1 MNDFLQSSDR
11 FAKDAELDGDCC
23 CIRCNGDLTSS
34 GTIILSRLLQRGCR
48 NGGGHVLSCTVGL
61 AANRC
66 NGDEFFVLV
75 EASCKQVD
83 PKVEQ
88 AHDRHE
94 EVVVVKMVLIKVRGS
109 QPASSKFFGQGIDS
123 HHETAILVKP

>member
-1 MNDFLQSSDR
+1 M
-11 FAKDAELDGDCC
+11 
-23 CIRCNGDLTSS
+23 
-34 GTIILSRLLQRGCR
+34 ILSRLLQRGCR
-48 NGGGHVLSCTVGL
+48 NGGGHVLNGTVGL

-75 EASCKQVD
+75 EASGEQVD

-88 AHDRHE
+88 AHDRHA
-94 EVVVVKMVLIKVRGS
+94 EVVEVKMVSVKIRGS
-109 QPASSKFFGQGIDS
+109 QPALSKFFGQGIDS